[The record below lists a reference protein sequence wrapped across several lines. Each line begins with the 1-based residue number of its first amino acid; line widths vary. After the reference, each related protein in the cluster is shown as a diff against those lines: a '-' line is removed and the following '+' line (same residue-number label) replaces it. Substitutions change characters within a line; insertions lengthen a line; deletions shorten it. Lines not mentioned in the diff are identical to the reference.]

1 MCVYILW
8 WLWYVCMY
16 SHEKE
21 LRKPTRVLEAL
32 LLTRE
37 AAAIFG
43 LAVKT
48 PLAISHRFSQSFSLV
63 HFR

>member
-48 PLAISHRFSQSFSLV
+48 PTRNFSPLFSIL
-63 HFR
+63 FLGAF